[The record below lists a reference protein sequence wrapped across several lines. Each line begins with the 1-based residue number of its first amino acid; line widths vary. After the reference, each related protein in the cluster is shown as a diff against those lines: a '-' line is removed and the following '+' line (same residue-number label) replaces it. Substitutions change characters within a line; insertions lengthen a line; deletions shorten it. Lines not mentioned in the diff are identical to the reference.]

1 MDKID
6 LGKIEK
12 ILKKEKQI
20 LFAYYF
26 GSVVKRNKNQ
36 NDLDIAVMLKKEM
49 HGLDKLEFINKLSGE
64 LESIVNLP
72 LDIVI
77 LNSASIALKQQVVKY
92 GRLIF
97 QQKKGLAQKFVLKV
111 ITEYF
116 DYLQLLSFFR
126 SRAVRGKY
134 GR

>member
-1 MDKID
+1 MHYYRPVSVIIPVFNEGENIVKC
-6 LGKIEK
+6 LGSLINGD
-12 ILKKEKQI
+12 
-20 LFAYYF
+20 YP
-26 GSVVKRNKNQ
+26 
-36 NDLDIAVMLKKEM
+36 
-49 HGLDKLEFINKLSGE
+49 LDKLEFINKLSGE